1 MWDLDD
7 FADDIRDS
15 LEELAEAAGV
25 ELAAA
30 DPAVRVRDRLAGVR
44 P

>member
-7 FADDIRDS
+7 FADDLRSS

-25 ELAAA
+25 ELAASDA
-30 DPAVRVRDRLAGVR
+30 RAVNA
-44 P
+44 

>member
-7 FADDIRDS
+7 FAEDLETS

-25 ELAAA
+25 ELTAAEE
-30 DPAVRVRDRLAGVR
+30 AVRA
-44 P
+44 